1 MWKGETQ
8 GHVSIHF
15 LCHLW
20 GCNKHGVWQRW
31 RTNKGRKALNEK
43 GFAVLRTK
51 NPKQTK
57 PNYKQNNKT
66 SQIIKQTN
74 KAPTKEKPKQTKP
87 NPKQNPHNSQEE
99 KISGPI
105 CLATLIVMKRESVG
119 WLEVTWIHTPQFH
132 KNPPGMSDS
141 SSWYRGSKF
150 VIHNCVLC
158 HDRWHKCKC
167 SCQKGSPNVNMTSA
181 KGRDGAE

>member
-1 MWKGETQ
+1 MK
-8 GHVSIHF
+8 
-15 LCHLW
+15 
-20 GCNKHGVWQRW
+20 
-31 RTNKGRKALNEK
+31 KALQFSAQKTPN
-43 GFAVLRTK
+43 
-51 NPKQTK
+51 KQTK

-158 HDRWHKCKC
+158 HDR
-167 SCQKGSPNVNMTSA
+167 
-181 KGRDGAE
+181 